1 MSYILAQKFS
11 KVNSQTKFDQ
21 LHFLCYRQ
29 LMAQEH
35 PLQTEDI
42 SLYLDSPD
50 VLSAGKLCLEFANTS
65 YWHASEHPVESLYSY
80 RDLVKWAASTGV
92 HSPETAAEL
101 NALADSQPTLAR
113 QVYEWAMEL
122 REAIYRIFAAISEQT
137 TPSQLDIA
145 TINEALPRAYTLPE
159 LVSSGNG
166 FGVKWRGDA
175 RGLDNLL
182 WPILRSTVRL
192 LTEGEHNRIGQCADD
207 RGCGYLFYDTSR
219 NRSRRWCDMNSC
231 GNRAKS
237 QRHYARRRTGPGA
250 QHGHKS

>member
-1 MSYILAQKFS
+1 M
-11 KVNSQTKFDQ
+11 KFDQ
-21 LHFLCYRQ
+21 LYILCYRQ
-29 LMAQEH
+29 LMTQVQ
-35 PLQTEDI
+35 PLYTEDI
-42 SLYLDSPD
+42 SLSLDAPD

-80 RDLVKWAASTGV
+80 HDLVNWAASIGV
-92 HSPETAAEL
+92 LTADGAAEL
-101 NALADSQPTLAR
+101 TAIAESQPTLAQ

-122 REAIYRIFAAISEQT
+122 REAIYHIFVALAEQT
-137 TPSQLDIA
+137 SPSQRDID

-159 LVSSGNG
+159 LVKSGSG

-192 LTEGEHNRIGQCADD
+192 LTEGEHSRIGQCADD

-237 QRHYARRRTGPGA
+237 QRHYARRRTSA
-250 QHGHKS
+250 AA